1 LTHEL
6 VAGVDRREADP
17 GPEAGYIQLSNEDY
31 LQAAQS
37 IALENA
43 KRPLWLFAY
52 GSLIWKPNF
61 EHVEHRS
68 AKAFGWRRSFCLQ
81 IARWRATPQQPGLMM
96 CLDRGGCCEGI
107 AFRLPASNSHSQ
119 LIQLLR
125 RETSYK
131 GDFDS
136 IRWIAVRAG
145 GEKLRALT
153 FWAAPRSDPSYVNLP
168 IETQALLIARAA
180 GHMGTCAE
188 YLHNTIAKLHEHD
201 IRDSYL
207 WRLQKLVAL
216 EIHRMRS
223 THLDAD

>member
-17 GPEAGYIQLSNEDY
+17 GPEAGYIELSNEDY

-131 GDFDS
+131 GDLDS

-145 GEKLRALT
+145 GEKL
-153 FWAAPRSDPSYVNLP
+153 PP
-168 IETQALLIARAA
+168 
-180 GHMGTCAE
+180 
-188 YLHNTIAKLHEHD
+188 
-201 IRDSYL
+201 
-207 WRLQKLVAL
+207 
-216 EIHRMRS
+216 
-223 THLDAD
+223 